1 MKKLFSA
8 LLPLCFLFL
17 AHKANAFG
25 HYEYCKATV
34 QTTSDSWNVYINRQ
48 LVGGSAPPALLLT
61 EYRITTTYRNGT
73 VTVGSWTTLP
83 SGSSVPV
90 GTSGMGAQI
99 TTIEIRVPS
108 LSTITVLSP
117 C

>member
-1 MKKLFSA
+1 MKKLLFA

-17 AHKANAFG
+17 SQKASAFG

-61 EYRITTTYRNGT
+61 EYRFTRTYRD
-73 VTVGSWTTLP
+73 GSTSTTSWATLP
-83 SGSSVPV
+83 SSSSYFI

-99 TTIEIRVPS
+99 TSVEIRVPA
-108 LSTITVLSP
+108 LSIITLLSP